1 MSRRFRGVHGFAGC
15 CALAAAVAAAQ
26 PASGPEFRANTIT
39 VVDQGAAGV
48 AEDSSGRFVVAWLG
62 QGNYVGYQIWMQR
75 YSASGLPLGAETLVN
90 SYTLGVKLQPV
101 RVAALAGGGFVVVWN
116 RGPSSIELDVY
127 AQLYDGALSPV
138 GGEFRV
144 NTYTTGDQE
153 APSVAADGAGNFVV
167 VWTSYGQDPH
177 NAVLGQRFSSAGA
190 PVGPEFR
197 VSAYTTAAQSAPSVA
212 RGFTGGFVVAWTS
225 QGRAEDPSGVFA
237 RRYDSFGAPAG
248 AVFPV
253 NTVTAGAQQE
263 PALASD
269 VRRNF
274 AIAWQTNEYG
284 AYHALIAQRDSAGRS
299 PS

>member
-39 VVDQGAAGV
+39 LLDQGAAG
-48 AEDSSGRFVVAWLG
+48 
-62 QGNYVGYQIWMQR
+62 
-75 YSASGLPLGAETLVN
+75 
-90 SYTLGVKLQPV
+90 
-101 RVAALAGGGFVVVWN
+101 
-116 RGPSSIELDVY
+116 
-127 AQLYDGALSPV
+127 
-138 GGEFRV
+138 
-144 NTYTTGDQE
+144 
-153 APSVAADGAGNFVV
+153 GAGNFVV

-248 AVFPV
+248 AVFRV

-263 PALASD
+263 PAVASD
-269 VRRNF
+269 GSGNF
-274 AIAWQTNEYG
+274 VIAWQTNESG
-284 AYHALIAQRDSAGRS
+284 AHYAVIAQRDSAGRS